1 MNLQE
6 TARLEEL
13 LKTVKSKHFR
23 DFCSAL
29 LSNQIGGAGSSLH
42 VNPDVSAQRQALL
55 ELLVH
60 LDSLLLS
67 GTPLLVLLYHIAFQ
81 PQNVTVRHFLP
92 RTYRGTPVVLQMK
105 FCSLVE
111 IATQPGKTVVQ
122 CLLWLWKRKYE
133 YVSLETTS
141 F

>member
-6 TARLEEL
+6 RARLEEL
-13 LKTVKSKHFR
+13 LKTVKSQRFR

-29 LSNQIGGAGSSLH
+29 LSNQIGGVGSSLH
-42 VNPDVSAQRQALL
+42 VSPDLSAQRQALL

-67 GTPLLVLLYHIAFQ
+67 GTPLLVPLYHIAFQ

-92 RTYRGTPVVLQMK
+92 WHSCCFTNEVLLGRG
-105 FCSLVE
+105 
-111 IATQPGKTVVQ
+111 
-122 CLLWLWKRKYE
+122 
-133 YVSLETTS
+133 
-141 F
+141 